1 MPSFHLANIPIGLL
15 FGKELELIHI
25 LEWQFGAKY
34 MGDLFNQLL
43 CASNTAGFW
52 KAY

>member
-25 LEWQFGAKY
+25 LEWQIGTKY
-34 MGDLFNQLL
+34 MGDPFNQLPR
-43 CASNTAGFW
+43 ARNIAGF
-52 KAY
+52 